1 MLSPYTVTIYTKQ
14 DNPFNVIPDAPIEI
28 RERLS
33 NGTSGSLSIIY
44 SDQEGLI
51 PITQTGAKADS
62 NGQFTFYAEAAQY
75 NAVYESQTVPVDTG
89 LTADTLPSAI
99 INNLSIPHVFGDI
112 DDYKSSTTS
121 LPDGKQVKILS
132 RGATFTKISG
142 VLAANSHNIVANNTL
157 LESIELNIGKDV
169 VISQWIDSATDA
181 ESALPI
187 ADTFG
192 KRIII
197 DTPIATGA
205 LADISSFVEF
215 TTEGTITGDV
225 TFTFKGNISGN
236 TPRSYIFVG
245 TNDIVI
251 GGMARQVYPEWF
263 GILTEAQ
270 GNDGSVNLDFHGRRA
285 GRSIIDSQCDILFG
299 DGKYFIRDFLLD
311 GSNCGMK
318 GAGKDRTF
326 LENSTVNNVSTRL
339 GVFVSIFAPHSAY
352 IPQLGNRDWDGV
364 TNSVISDCHISDMT
378 LIWDDTKTVASD
390 PLMNCLAVLGCQG
403 GTVKRVHAV
412 LPTGQRAFAVQTHDV
427 DQKTEDILFTECSS
441 VGSLVG
447 IYISE
452 GFADNNS
459 GKSFKNIQVINNHFS
474 VRLNPSS
481 ASGDTSTP
489 IFFHGGERPENID
502 AGIVTVR
509 DNHCEGGARGA
520 GSGSAGEFTRFNSK
534 VVLDNNHF
542 VNFREHGTILYMED
556 IEITNN
562 VYDSTVMET
571 DVIQA
576 AGIVLKTQLAH
587 AAAITGATQ
596 ANPVVI
602 TSNAHQFTNGQKVQ
616 FDSVLGMVE
625 LNGRTFTVSN
635 STANTYELLNT
646 DGTGFT
652 AYTSSG
658 TASHFGGT
666 RRAVIR
672 GNKYKRLS
680 GAGTIYGTQIDPL
693 AGMSVLL
700 DDNHHIYS
708 DLKPPVYDLFAPDGL
723 GITCD
728 IKASNNV
735 FYDTGAANVRVTTV
749 NQEMLLW
756 DLGGNEGMN
765 LFNGEIYGVRFSAP
779 VDSRYYKRGTQLSF
793 GIPLF
798 TAGTQVG
805 YMATA
810 DHTPTNPAVW
820 KNIIG

>member
-1 MLSPYTVTIYTKQ
+1 MTCTNFPSAGLVIGVTTHQ
-14 DNPFNVIPDAPIEI
+14 VGE
-28 RERLS
+28 
-33 NGTSGSLSIIY
+33 IIY
-44 SDQEGLI
+44 LWSGVVWEAISVSIGTEDDLSVAYEF
-51 PITQTGAKADS
+51 PTVAAYKDS
-62 NGQFTFYAEAAQY
+62 
-75 NAVYESQTVPVDTG
+75 TV
-89 LTADTLPSAI
+89 A
-99 INNLSIPHVFGDI
+99 F
-112 DDYKSSTTS
+112 
-121 LPDGKQVKILS
+121 PDGKQIKLLDRDAI
-132 RGATFTKISG
+132 FTKVSG
-142 VLAANSHNIVANNTL
+142 VGTANNYNIIANTTL
-157 LESIELNIGKDV
+157 SASIDLNVGKDIIV
-169 VISQWIDSATDA
+169 SQWIDVASDA
-181 ESALPI
+181 EAALPI
-187 ADTFG
+187 ADALG
-192 KRIII
+192 KHIII
-197 DTPIATGA
+197 DTPVDTGT
-205 LADISSFVEF
+205 LADVSNLVIF
-215 TTEGTITGDV
+215 TPKGTMIGSV
-225 TFTFKGNISGN
+225 TFTFKGSVGG
-236 TPRSYIFVG
+236 PRAYIFTG
-245 TNDIVI
+245 SNDIVV
-251 GGMARQVYPEWF
+251 GGMGRQVYPEWF
-263 GILTEAQ
+263 GILTEAM
-270 GNDGSVNLDFHGRRA
+270 GNDGLTDLDFHGRRA
-285 GRSIIDSQCDILFG
+285 GRSVIDSQCTILFG

-311 GSNCGMK
+311 GSNCGMR

-326 LENSTVNNVSTRL
+326 LENATVNNVSTRL

-378 LIWDDTKTVASD
+378 LIWDDTKTVATD

-403 GTVKRVHAV
+403 GTVKRVHAQ
-412 LPTGQRAFAVQTHDV
+412 LPTGQRAFAVQSHDV

-481 ASGDTSTP
+481 ATGDTSTP

-542 VNFREHGTILYMED
+542 VGFREHGTILYMED

-562 VYDSTVMET
+562 VYDSTLMQT
-571 DVIQA
+571 DIIQS

-587 AAAITGATQ
+587 AAAITDATQ

-652 AYTSSG
+652 AYTSDG

-666 RRAVIR
+666 RRAVVR

-680 GAGTIYGTQIDPL
+680 GTGTIYATQIDAL

-700 DDNHHIYS
+700 DANHHIYS
-708 DLKPPVYDLFAPDGL
+708 DLKPPVYDLFTSDGL

-735 FYDTGAANVRVTTV
+735 FYDTGGANVRVTTV

-779 VDSRYYKRGTQLSF
+779 VDRRYYKRGTQLSF
-793 GIPLF
+793 GISVF
-798 TAGTQVG
+798 TPGTQVG
-805 YMATA
+805 YMTTA
-810 DHTPTNPAVW
+810 DHTPNSPAVW